1 MLVVLADEREE
12 RARPQRRDDPPAR
25 LAIPQERFVRRR
37 EDGERDVLVRREVLH
52 RFVVVVERDLEQALV
67 VKLGVGR
74 DEDERVLGDVLVAG
88 MGAGRRAVG
97 RGSGETDDGGAVA
110 EGAGAVRVGAVDF
123 GRSAVDE
130 LGRPL
135 DHLEKQFL

>member
-1 MLVVLADEREE
+1 M
-12 RARPQRRDDPPAR
+12 
-25 LAIPQERFVRRR
+25 RRR